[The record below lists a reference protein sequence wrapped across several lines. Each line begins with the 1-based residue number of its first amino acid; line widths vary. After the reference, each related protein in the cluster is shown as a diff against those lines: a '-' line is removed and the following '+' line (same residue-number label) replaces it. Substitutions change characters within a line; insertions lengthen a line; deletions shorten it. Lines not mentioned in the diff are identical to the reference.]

1 MIIVPECGFYNEEIN
16 HPDSPYPGECE
27 DCYRYEVCL
36 KAEMNQEKMIYGV
49 FGGCYSNWYI
59 VGYFNDRE
67 LADKYCCAFGNGD
80 YYVQPMKD
88 LTNSEDLS
96 AVSIEYRHKVLF
108 DFDRNGCNWIMRNDP
123 DYYSCYLSNK
133 KQPNFIELGRTW
145 IRFNLNIN
153 KNDRNRAEKVA
164 QDYLY
169 ELLSYGDGIVT
180 QENIDMMNDRFA
192 EPFRV
197 AEEKR
202 KQEELRQKE
211 LAELKR
217 LKEKYES

>member
-1 MIIVPECGFYNEEIN
+1 MKENRFKRLFTEHVIDAESVGGYASQIQRNERTV
-16 HPDSPYPGECE
+16 S
-27 DCYRYEVCL
+27 
-36 KAEMNQEKMIYGV
+36 QEYGGVDLIYGV
-49 FGGCYSNWYI
+49 FGGCYSDWYI

-169 ELLSYGDGIVT
+169 ELLSYGDGIAT